1 MSADPRA
8 TDAIERLL
16 QSVCDESAVDWDG
29 ALASSGGDERRRV
42 ESLREVARIAAFHK
56 DLVRDP
62 KPARPLA
69 GGAEPARWGSLI
81 LLEHLGTGARG
92 DVWRAWDPALR
103 REVALKLLRDDAAS
117 LDDSP
122 LLREGR
128 AAARVRHPNVV
139 TVHGLEVRDG
149 RVGLWMQLASGTSL
163 ERHVRVHGPLAP
175 ADAARLGADLA
186 GALAAVH
193 EAGLV
198 HRDVKPANVVRDAE
212 GRWVLADFG
221 LGTTLEDAAGPSLR
235 PSGTPLYMAPELLAG
250 GAADERTDLYALG
263 MLVRF
268 ALVGRHA
275 FENAEDLAELK
286 VRAAQGVAPVRD
298 ERPEI
303 PAALA
308 AVVDRATLPQRADRF
323 ARAADL
329 ADALRA
335 AAASGTGP
343 RPRAVAPPSVWVRT
357 AAVIAAFALL
367 AVLAARGPW
376 RPFAPPPPAAPALA
390 AYGVE
395 AALVLRT
402 DGGSVRLANG
412 DRVEPGDR
420 LSLELHATRA
430 VYAYVINE
438 DERGEA
444 YLLFPQPAFDLRN
457 PLPPDS
463 SLVLPGTMGGREN
476 AWTVTSAGGREHFL
490 IVVSPEPVAEL
501 ESDLAALPAPSPDRP
516 VQYAALG
523 EASQARLRG
532 AGGLSEVPSASAE
545 RVIER
550 YRALGGRED
559 DVTGVWVRHVVL
571 ENPAR

>member
-16 QSVCDESAVDWDG
+16 QSVCDERAVDWDG
-29 ALASSGGDERRRV
+29 ALASSGEEERRRV
-42 ESLREVARIAAFHK
+42 QSLREVARIAAFHR
-56 DLVRDP
+56 DLVREP
-62 KPARPLA
+62 EAAPPPA

-175 ADAARLGADLA
+175 ADAAKLGADLA

-193 EAGLV
+193 EAGIV

-275 FENAEDLAELK
+275 FEDAADLAELK
-286 VRAAQGVAPVRD
+286 ARAAEGPAPVRD

-308 AVVDRATLPQRADRF
+308 AVVDRATLPERANRLP
-323 ARAADL
+323 RAADL

-335 AAASGTGP
+335 ASDSGGP
-343 RPRAVAPPSVWVRT
+343 RPRAVAPASVWARN
-357 AAVIAAFALL
+357 ALVIAALGLL
-367 AVLAARGPW
+367 AVLAARSPW
-376 RPFAPPPPAAPALA
+376 RPFAPPPASPVPA

-402 DGGSVRLANG
+402 DGGAVRLANG

-420 LSLELHATRA
+420 LSLELHTTRA
-430 VYAYVINE
+430 VHAYVINE

-444 YLLFPQPAFDLRN
+444 YLLFPQPAFDLHN

-501 ESDLAALPAPSPDRP
+501 ESDLAALPAPSADRP

-532 AGGLSEVPSASAE
+532 AGGLSEVPAASSE

-550 YRALGGRED
+550 YRTLAGRED

-571 ENPAR
+571 ENPAGR